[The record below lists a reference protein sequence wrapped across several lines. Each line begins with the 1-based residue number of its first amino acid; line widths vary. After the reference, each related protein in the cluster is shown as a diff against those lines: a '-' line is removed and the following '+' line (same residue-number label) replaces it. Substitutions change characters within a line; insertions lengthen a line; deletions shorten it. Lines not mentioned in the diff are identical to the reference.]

1 MKQTYYAYDK
11 GVDGKKALEQREK
24 NIRKR
29 MKDQKKDEAFQADN
43 KEGTGVFNVIQ
54 GMGHEG

>member
-1 MKQTYYAYDK
+1 MKQTYYAYDR

-29 MKDQKKDEAFQADN
+29 MKDQKKDEAF
-43 KEGTGVFNVIQ
+43 
-54 GMGHEG
+54 